1 MMKKKFIKITILL
14 SAFISLLTAKA
25 NAQTALDYYVLP
37 MNTQVP
43 IGEKMTLRLQ
53 YHDQDFHAQ
62 NGANTYITGAI
73 PIWAILGSENNMGSV
88 KSDLSGF
95 SAVYTAPEKIP
106 KTNPVILSVKFKAND
121 TSKEVVTILCRMH
134 IVDPG
139 QHWFFAYVCYKESKE
154 TIKSS
159 FRDLTKT
166 TKAVGSAS
174 MLLDATPPE
183 KNGYVLVNTEQG
195 DKAINTK
202 VNGFYNYHEDDIRKA
217 PNGNTEER
225 DLRNYAGTPE
235 QSQGLLFEYDPSLK
249 GFKGGIQSAGISFDV
264 TGTDEFWREDVNSGK
279 LKKTINKVSEKNSD
293 GVGLGSNDDNIKKIK
308 NGFSI
313 DFNQSKDSSYTD
325 IEGAKHSIQSK
336 KQYHAVLLWVNKELK
351 N

>member
-1 MMKKKFIKITILL
+1 MIRSIIRVILFIPFFLPV
-14 SAFISLLTAKA
+14 FKA
-25 NAQTALDYYVLP
+25 NAQDADKYFLMPYLQSDIA
-37 MNTQVP
+37 
-43 IGEKMTLRLQ
+43 IGEKMDFSIYRYNADSSIIGTDADFANVILPEWTL
-53 YHDQDFHAQ
+53 
-62 NGANTYITGAI
+62 NGNPAGASSNGEGSLSANLTRITATYQ
-73 PIWAILGSENNMGSV
+73 
-88 KSDLSGF
+88 
-95 SAVYTAPEKIP
+95 APDKVPKI
-106 KTNPVILSVKFKAND
+106 NPVLIAVKFRSNAQ
-121 TSKEVVTILCRMH
+121 TKEMVTLICSLK
-134 IVDPG
+134 IIDPG
-139 QHWFFAYVCYKESKE
+139 QHWFFAYVCSKESKE
-154 TIKSS
+154 TMKSS
-159 FRDLTKT
+159 FRDVTKT

-225 DLRNYAGTPE
+225 DLRNYAGTPVQN
-235 QSQGLLFEYDPSLK
+235 QSLLFEYDPSLK
-249 GFKGGIQSAGISFDV
+249 GFKGGIQGAGISFDV
-264 TGTDEFWREDVNSGK
+264 TGTDEFWREDANSGK

-313 DFNQSKDSSYTD
+313 DFNHSNDSSYTD

-336 KQYHAVLLWVNKELK
+336 KQYHAVLLWVNKE
-351 N
+351 